1 MTENTFALSQE
12 LSHRIVKCYFEFLGS
27 LEGQLD
33 PFTDAYVAEA
43 RQLNSETLI
52 KVLKACFGGSLA
64 KEEGKHHQ
72 FSVYV
77 SPPEQRFAKLLEPY
91 AQKHFCGYFEN
102 VCSFEKPVEIAKLSK
117 IATAFESTN
126 QKLRVW
132 FNSNGEIEI
141 WGFAKS
147 YFDDLALEI
156 TTFLPG
162 QLLIHTKPR
171 DFPRDRFLLTFS
183 ETEKVIT
190 TFSLLDLLLSES
202 ELSKLN
208 ITEDKENWLR
218 LTKRRDRRYGF
229 LIDIINKMSSHANGG
244 TVLFVPESH
253 WDSVLSESI
262 KQPITYRPEGGFDAI
277 KRRLIAEENEHVYSY
292 TSQIPNSTLPWSFQK
307 DADFLGQLTAV
318 DGATILTKDFEVL
331 AFGAKIKE
339 SSASGSREICIQR
352 PFEGKGSVS
361 IDISDFGGT
370 RHQSAAHFVMDQLQK
385 DVFAIVASQDGRV
398 SIIFWDKVNN
408 RLTALTQAEYLYYGL
423 KF

>member
-12 LSHRIVKCYFEFLGS
+12 LSDRILKCYFEFLS
-27 LEGQLD
+27 LLEGQLD
-33 PFTDAYVAEA
+33 RFTRAYVAEA
-43 RQLNSETLI
+43 RQLNSEILTT
-52 KVLKACFGGSLA
+52 VLKACFGASLA

-102 VCSFEKPVEIAKLSK
+102 VSSFEKPVEIAKLPK

-132 FNSNGEIEI
+132 FNSNSEIEI

-156 TTFLPG
+156 TTFSPG

-171 DFPRDRFLLTFS
+171 DFPRDRFLLTIS
-183 ETEKVIT
+183 ETDKIIT

-202 ELSKLN
+202 ELNNLN

-229 LIDIINKMSSHANGG
+229 LIDVINKMSSHANGG
-244 TVLFVPESH
+244 TVLFVPQMHS
-253 WDSVLSESI
+253 DSVLSESI

-277 KRRLIAEENEHVYSY
+277 KRRLIAEENEHVYSF
-292 TSQIPNSTLPWSFQK
+292 TSQTPNSTLPWSFQK
-307 DADFLGQLTAV
+307 DADFLGQLTAL
-318 DGATILTKDFEVL
+318 DGATVLTKDFEVL

-339 SSASGSREICIQR
+339 LASGRNLNS
-352 PFEGKGSVS
+352 G
-361 IDISDFGGT
+361 
-370 RHQSAAHFVMDQLQK
+370 
-385 DVFAIVASQDGRV
+385 
-398 SIIFWDKVNN
+398 
-408 RLTALTQAEYLYYGL
+408 
-423 KF
+423 